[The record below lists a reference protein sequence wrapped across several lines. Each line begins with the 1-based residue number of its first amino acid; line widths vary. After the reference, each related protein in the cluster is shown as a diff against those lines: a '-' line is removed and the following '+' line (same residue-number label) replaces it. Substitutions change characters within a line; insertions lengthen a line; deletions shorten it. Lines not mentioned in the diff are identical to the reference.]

1 MNRMAYCLSCG
12 VVTIWWHTD
21 RREHIMTELP
31 NGLRIFSVQRMVNGE
46 VRTYNVAARNAA
58 DAARK
63 ADESAARDRSAA

>member
-1 MNRMAYCLSCG
+1 
-12 VVTIWWHTD
+12 
-21 RREHIMTELP
+21 MTELP